1 MVRDAAPF
9 SKATFS
15 ILLSFSGLSSG
26 HTEEFVCLCYCQ
38 GWQLAFSTL
47 CHREAVTAGV
57 WPTPRLS
64 ALLLHPCSLACPATL
79 LVARSPLSI
88 YTAYGSGQLETCSVQ
103 LGAAASWASP
113 SFLHTSSPFL
123 SDGRGLSLAHAHN
136 HANADGRTI
145 PGSGSEATP
154 HIQYTTHPCCCICTH
169 TEPDGRT
176 GGCLPC
182 QTPCLIS
189 LMFGLASG
197 MRKIRL
203 RPATIATKACKINS
217 HSQSLEFTAELVWPL
232 FRRTEDFL
240 LYITEIYYTVGKWY
254 DAVWERSVGQ
264 K

>member
-9 SKATFS
+9 SKVTFS

-47 CHREAVTAGV
+47 CHRDTVTAGV

-103 LGAAASWASP
+103 LGASASWASP

-123 SDGRGLSLAHAHN
+123 SNGRGLSLAHAHN
-136 HANADGRTI
+136 HASADGRAI

-154 HIQYTTHPCCCICTH
+154 PHWRLPPLPDAMFDLSHIWPRQRDEENKTTSSDYSN
-169 TEPDGRT
+169 E
-176 GGCLPC
+176 
-182 QTPCLIS
+182 
-189 LMFGLASG
+189 GL
-197 MRKIRL
+197 
-203 RPATIATKACKINS
+203 
-217 HSQSLEFTAELVWPL
+217 Q
-232 FRRTEDFL
+232 D
-240 LYITEIYYTVGKWY
+240 
-254 DAVWERSVGQ
+254 
-264 K
+264 